1 MKLMFVIFLAKMI
14 STKMLMNLLHK
25 CGVPTDE
32 SVTTILTHLK
42 EIAVLVRGNWIIKS
56 EELYPDN
63 TISSHFGL
71 SFEVMRLLR
80 DYIVR
85 YINIICI
92 SLYFITYV
100 YYFQCTTIHLI

>member
-1 MKLMFVIFLAKMI
+1 
-14 STKMLMNLLHK
+14 MLINLLHK
-25 CGVPTDE
+25 CGVPSEE

-42 EIAVLVRGNWIIKS
+42 EMTVLVRGNWTLKS

-85 YINIICI
+85 YYINIVFI
-92 SLYFITYV
+92 SLFILV
-100 YYFQCTTIHLI
+100 KNCSNILF

>member
-1 MKLMFVIFLAKMI
+1 
-14 STKMLMNLLHK
+14 MLINLLHK
-25 CGVPTDE
+25 SGVPSDE

-42 EIAVLVRGNWIIKS
+42 EMAVLVRGNWTLKS

-85 YINIICI
+85 YYIDIVFI
-92 SLYFITYV
+92 SLYIS
-100 YYFQCTTIHLI
+100 